1 MKKLNLVI
9 ATFLILS
16 LSACQLAKFDRVP
29 GFEQM
34 AIPPQFQ
41 GNFILKPGAYSNLIG
56 SDSIGLL
63 IDGNSIRISNKSGT
77 YSKTIRQDF
86 QVSEYKGNYII
97 AVTDKIIPSLWNL
110 FVIETNKENLYV
122 YPLMDKRIASEEIN
136 LIGNY
141 LPQQQVIL
149 SHDPIS
155 PLPNSNTLSIAGSD
169 GSAAAPIV
177 NPMGG
182 MPSSITY
189 FAVIDEQFQQ
199 LFNNEMKGKS
209 FIQFSP
215 VVKKPT
221 SKKK

>member
-1 MKKLNLVI
+1 MKKLSILFTTI
-9 ATFLILS
+9 LILS
-16 LSACQLAKFDRVP
+16 LSACQMAKFDRVP
-29 GFEQM
+29 GYEQM

-56 SDSIGLL
+56 SDSIVLL

-86 QVSEYKGNYII
+86 QVSEYKGTYII
-97 AVTDKIIPSLWNL
+97 AVTDKNIPSLWNL
-110 FVIETNKENLYV
+110 FVIESNKENLFV
-122 YPLMDKRIASEEIN
+122 YPFIDKRIASEEIN

-141 LPQQQVIL
+141 LPQQQVIVT
-149 SHDPIS
+149 HDPIS
-155 PLPNSNTLSIAGSD
+155 PLPNSNAVLGAGSD
-169 GSAAAPIV
+169 GNAAAPIV

-182 MPSSITY
+182 MPSSVSY
-189 FAVIDEQFQQ
+189 FSVMDEQFQQ

>member
-1 MKKLNLVI
+1 
-9 ATFLILS
+9 
-16 LSACQLAKFDRVP
+16 
-29 GFEQM
+29 
-34 AIPPQFQ
+34 
-41 GNFILKPGAYSNLIG
+41 
-56 SDSIGLL
+56 
-63 IDGNSIRISNKSGT
+63 
-77 YSKTIRQDF
+77 
-86 QVSEYKGNYII
+86 
-97 AVTDKIIPSLWNL
+97 
-110 FVIETNKENLYV
+110 
-122 YPLMDKRIASEEIN
+122 MDKRIASEEIN

-155 PLPNSNTLSIAGSD
+155 PLPNSNTVSIAGSD